1 MTVVIDLTRDI
12 GICWA
17 RFSGTISAADIE
29 NTLQSCLAAADRHSV
44 GILVDFAAEALSP
57 DVLSWLF
64 HSADYRAL
72 LDHPNVNA
80 CACVVYSI
88 MAWLAAQAFV
98 WPMGAEVFNSL
109 DEARAFLREALSGG
123 AQPSFS
129 GQA

>member
-17 RFSGTISAADIE
+17 RFSGMITAADIE
-29 NTLQSCLAAADRHSV
+29 HTLQSCLAAADRHPV

-72 LDHPNVNA
+72 LDHPNVSA
-80 CACVVYSI
+80 CACVVYSM

-98 WPMGAEVFNSL
+98 WPMGAEVFSSP
-109 DEARAFLREALSGG
+109 DEARAFLWEALGGG